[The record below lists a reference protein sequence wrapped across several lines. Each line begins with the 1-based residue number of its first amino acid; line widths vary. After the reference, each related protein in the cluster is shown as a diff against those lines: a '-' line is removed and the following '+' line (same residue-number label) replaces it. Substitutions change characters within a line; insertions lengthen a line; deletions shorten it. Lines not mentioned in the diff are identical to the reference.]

1 MKFQILGL
9 RSTIAVNKEVDIFG
23 KKFIN
28 NLGEKT
34 GIEMEWIDTPEKLSA
49 EAIPLIF
56 IQTGGTENH
65 FLKVLNKLP
74 RPITL
79 LTSGVMN
86 SLAASL
92 EILAYIKS
100 HSIKGKLIH
109 GDLDDIASQLINLQ
123 KIQSARRQL
132 SGARLGLIG
141 APSDWLIA
149 SNIDRDAAHKKL
161 GIEIVDIPLEELIQ
175 RSKKNYSFDDPMVED
190 LKKHT
195 FPSDELKKALNI
207 YGAMKSLVDEYQL
220 SGLSVRCFDL
230 LEPLNNTG
238 CIALALLNSQG
249 IPSSCEG
256 DVPALITMMILQ
268 LLVGEPGFQI
278 NPSRIIVNQNRM
290 VVAHCTLPLSMTK
303 QYSLKTHYESRI
315 GVAVDGQLPL
325 QKALMFKV
333 NADLQRY
340 FLSEIDILDNLS
352 EKNLCR
358 TQLEISISDE
368 AIQYFLNDPCAN
380 HHVITLQ
387 NQLNLVKGFME
398 SLD

>member
-1 MKFQILGL
+1 MKFQIVGL
-9 RSTIAVNKEVDIFG
+9 RSMISE
-23 KKFIN
+23 KKDVGEFKDQFIDG
-28 NLGEKT
+28 LADKT
-34 GIEMEWIDTPEKLSA
+34 NIEMELIDGPEAIS
-49 EAIPLIF
+49 EDAIPLVF
-56 IQTGGTENH
+56 IQTGGTEKY
-65 FLKVLNKLP
+65 FVEILDKLP

-92 EILAYIKS
+92 EILAYLKKQGIQAR
-100 HSIKGKLIH
+100 LIH

-149 SNIDRDAAHKKL
+149 SNIDRDAARKKL

-175 RSKKNYSFDDPMVED
+175 RSKKNYYFDDPMVED